1 MTDLRKIMLEELE
14 RRNYAQ
20 TTIDFYIRTVEHFT
34 RYFNCSPDNL
44 GPKHIRE
51 YALSGGG
58 GPSNVCRQLCRVR
71 PSTRQELL
79 GPMEP
84 NSPRSPPVTF
94 MRCAL

>member
-34 RYFNCSPDNL
+34 RYFNCSPNNL

-58 GPSNVCRQLCRVR
+58 GPSNVVGNYVEFGRQRDKNCWDRWSQIAPAVL
-71 PSTRQELL
+71 P
-79 GPMEP
+79 
-84 NSPRSPPVTF
+84 
-94 MRCAL
+94 